1 MPEATSARTLEQ
13 TSMHPEYG
21 VMSSQGDAGPRDP
34 VGDDSTG
41 PGWGAAALIG
51 FRFGTCYFGAF
62 GLVVAVGLIPVI
74 LKGAGVE
81 EPWSVIRGIF
91 HAARGPIAWIG
102 EHLLGLRVQS
112 AQVGSDSAFQWTAL
126 FCIACLALV
135 GTAVWTVLD
144 RDRRRYDRLQ
154 PWVWAVL
161 RLVLAA
167 AMFYFGMAKVIPTQ
181 MPFVLNRL
189 VEPYGNFSPTGVL
202 WAQVGISPAY
212 QMVLGLAEVFGGLLL
227 LLPRTTAAGA
237 LVCVVDLTQVFLL
250 NMTYDIRLKTVSS
263 QLLLLS
269 LFLLAPYARRLL
281 TAFFT
286 DRAVPAAATTQLF
299 TRPRANR
306 IALIAQACL
315 GVALLAAFGA
325 QGWQQFTRP
334 TPNLYGIWQV
344 ETFSAEGYSRDPLLT
359 DKIRWRRVI
368 FDRPFH
374 VSAPVMVTVQRMDDS
389 FEVYG
394 GTIDPRRHFIDL
406 SHRIEL
412 GTYKETPTRI
422 RLTYW
427 WPGQPD
433 QMIVDG
439 DDYAGHKIHLRVTRM
454 DPASFPLVERGFN
467 WVQEMPYN
475 R

>member
-1 MPEATSARTLEQ
+1 
-13 TSMHPEYG
+13 
-21 VMSSQGDAGPRDP
+21 MSSVGGADLTDP
-34 VGDDSTG
+34 VGDDSKR
-41 PGWGAAALIG
+41 PGWDTATRVA
-51 FRFGTCYFGAF
+51 FRYGTCYFGTF
-62 GLVVAVGLIPVI
+62 GLVVVVGLIPVI
-74 LKGAGVE
+74 LKGAGIDG
-81 EPWSVIRGIF
+81 PWSAIRGTF
-91 HAARGPIAWIG
+91 HAVRTPLAWIG
-102 EHLLGLRVQS
+102 EHLLGLSIQS
-112 AQVGSDSAFQWTAL
+112 TQVGSDSAFQWTAL
-126 FCIACLALV
+126 WCIAVLAAA
-135 GTAVWTVLD
+135 GTVIWTVLD
-144 RDRRRYDRLQ
+144 RGRRSYDRLQ
-154 PWVWAVL
+154 AWVWLIL

-189 VEPYGNFSPTGVL
+189 VEPYGNFSPAGVL
-202 WAQVGISPAY
+202 WAQVGVSPAY
-212 QMVLGLAEVFGGLLL
+212 QILLGVAEVFGGLLL
-227 LLPRTTAAGA
+227 LLPRTAAAGA

-286 DRAVPAAATTQLF
+286 DRVVPAATTTQLF

-306 IALIAQACL
+306 IALVAQVGL
-315 GVALLAAFGA
+315 GVALLVAFSA

-394 GTIDPRRHFIDL
+394 GTIDPRKHFIDL

-412 GTYKETPTRI
+412 GTYKETPIRI

-439 DDYAGHKIHLRVTRM
+439 DDYAGHQIHLRVTRM
-454 DPASFPLVERGFN
+454 NPASFPLVERGFN
-467 WVQEMPYN
+467 WVQEDPYN